1 LQAAGILCSRGLHK
15 SAVIL
20 YIDERVIIQVIRRLN
35 AKCRLTIASAITL
48 CTLLHGGCVTPGYAA
63 SNLFEP
69 GSYEQLARAEQVF
82 FGKPNTTN
90 SYFRRLDL
98 LDVGIFG
105 RVRSGSAE
113 KRFDRISDAL
123 GLDTMNYATSR
134 PPGDL
139 TKGLANHE
147 SRENAANAQTE
158 SNLSDRKHGDT
169 GSDLTST
176 YSVDSSPSSSSASS
190 NPGEN
195 ISSTSTSKPAEKNHE
210 QKDSSIVASKSDSSF
225 KSDSPSKPDTA
236 AKAAFSSAFNS
247 AFNPANK
254 NTATAS
260 KSTATA
266 IKEKP
271 VAAAKPA
278 LSPILSKETPK
289 LEPQVARVAQKATD
303 GADHRIKRPVPG
315 ASTDIARDKTK
326 EVEELFK
333 RGMSEFRVK
342 HYAEAQICFKKIL
355 AIDPRNV
362 DAYYNLGSLSETK
375 HDYVDALTY
384 YRAALATKP
393 ADSDFKSA
401 VHAMEVELH
410 KQHAMTASAS
420 EHRSTNS
427 TVASGAKSVGSSTSH
442 IADVGSPRAPIAD
455 VGSSRAPEV
464 TVGGQKAPIVDIS
477 STDAPVLPVQQLDDK
492 TFSLQTAQNGV
503 TTPFTPM
510 NGVSAPYQGVPI
522 YGVPPTL
529 AGNIPSNNNISQS
542 PPSSNTR
549 GTFNTILKIGA
560 NAALQGSGLHCP
572 ICRVLG
578 GMH

>member
-1 LQAAGILCSRGLHK
+1 
-15 SAVIL
+15 
-20 YIDERVIIQVIRRLN
+20 VIIQVIRRLN
-35 AKCRLTIASAITL
+35 ANCRLTIASAITL
-48 CTLLHGGCVTPGYAA
+48 CTLLHGGCATPGYAA

-147 SRENAANAQTE
+147 SRENAAHAQTE
-158 SNLSDRKHGDT
+158 SSLSDGKHGDT

-176 YSVDSSPSSSSASS
+176 SSVDSSPSTSSASS
-190 NPGEN
+190 NSGEN
-195 ISSTSTSKPAEKNHE
+195 ISSTWQSKPAENNHE
-210 QKDSSIVASKSDSSF
+210 QKDSSSVASKSDSL
-225 KSDSPSKPDTA
+225 T
-236 AKAAFSSAFNS
+236 
-247 AFNPANK
+247 ANK
-254 NTATAS
+254 N
-260 KSTATA
+260 TATA

-289 LEPQVARVAQKATD
+289 LEPSVARVAQKATD
-303 GADHRIKRPVPG
+303 GADHRIKRPVAG
-315 ASTDIARDKTK
+315 ASTDIAHDKTK

-333 RGMSEFRVK
+333 RGMSEFREK

-410 KQHAMTASAS
+410 KQHAMTATAS
-420 EHRSTNS
+420 DHRSTNS
-427 TVASGAKSVGSSTSH
+427 TVASGSKNVGSSTSH
-442 IADVGSPRAPIAD
+442 TANVGSSRAPIAD
-455 VGSSRAPEV
+455 VGSSHAPEV
-464 TVGGQKAPIVDIS
+464 TVGGQQAPIVDIS

-510 NGVSAPYQGVPI
+510 NGVSAPYQGAPI

-542 PPSSNTR
+542 PPNSNTR